1 MGRAHRSMD
10 PKPQVEFDQGFF
22 KFTTPYTWQG
32 WAWWILIILIMVGS
46 LFFQPQGYIIS
57 LVMFVVLAMLSPTGL
72 EAKLHRMRKQNPLPE
87 DLEAQALNKGTT
99 IEDWF
104 MERNHTFQQ
113 RIQMV
118 GSTLHQVRN
127 HG

>member
-1 MGRAHRSMD
+1 MD
-10 PKPQVEFDQGFF
+10 IKPQVEFDQGFF

-87 DLEAQALNKGTT
+87 DLEAQALNKLDLEEEVP
-99 IEDWF
+99 EDLYDAVAEVLNF
-104 MERNHTFQQ
+104 VYELKSEGK
-113 RIQMV
+113 I
-118 GSTLHQVRN
+118 
-127 HG
+127 